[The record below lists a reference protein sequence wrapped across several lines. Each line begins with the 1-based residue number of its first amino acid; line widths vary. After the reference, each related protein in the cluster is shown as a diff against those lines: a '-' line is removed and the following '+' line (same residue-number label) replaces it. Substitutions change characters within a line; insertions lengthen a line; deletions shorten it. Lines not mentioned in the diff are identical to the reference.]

1 MLILNL
7 NVGLTL
13 HLPMHPVVL
22 VHVVQLPSK
31 VQHKHHLIAFQWF
44 NFNIFISVISY
55 QWFHFSD
62 FIWDEVDWPNNVLS
76 KFIFSF
82 ECRSFEK
89 RCFCTFFQ
97 ISVLSKK
104 LNFER
109 TLIDQ
114 MNWTIYKLKNIRL
127 IVLSKIYLFV
137 CSKNNLLTFLT

>member
-1 MLILNL
+1 MSFELIPIPILIWNVEKGYYFSFLNL
-7 NVGLTL
+7 LFVLTFFVTFLLFVFVHLL
-13 HLPMHPVVL
+13 HFP
-22 VHVVQLPSK
+22 
-31 VQHKHHLIAFQWF
+31 IYFCYFQR
-44 NFNIFISVISY
+44 
-55 QWFHFSD
+55 
-62 FIWDEVDWPNNVLS
+62 DEVNWSNNVLS

-109 TLIDQ
+109 MLIDQ
-114 MNWTIYKLKNIRL
+114 TNWTIYTLKNICL
-127 IVLSKIYLFV
+127 IVLSKIYLFI